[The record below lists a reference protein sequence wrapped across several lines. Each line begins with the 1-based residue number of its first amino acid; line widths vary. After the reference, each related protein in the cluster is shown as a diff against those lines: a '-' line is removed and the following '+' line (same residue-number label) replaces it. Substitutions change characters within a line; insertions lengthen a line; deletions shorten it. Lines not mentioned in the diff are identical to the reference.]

1 MGGGIPEFGPDQGT
15 GKGDL
20 GRERGIV
27 GEIQTQKK
35 QISFQQSRFQPI
47 SRVQKR
53 KRGGEKKKRKKTRS
67 KSYKVNYKK
76 FNDDSGG
83 REGVAQKR

>member
-1 MGGGIPEFGPDQGT
+1 MKNGE
-15 GKGDL
+15 KGDEKR
-20 GRERGIV
+20 REEEER
-27 GEIQTQKK
+27 
-35 QISFQQSRFQPI
+35 R
-47 SRVQKR
+47 
-53 KRGGEKKKRKKTRS
+53 RGGEKKKRKETRS